1 MGRMSLLE
9 YLRNIDVGG
18 NFVVVLR
25 QDRSRKNGGT
35 KRLCMK
41 WEAEERTD
49 ILLLRVKGKSL
60 GMKRTSQCRVNN
72 GHESYMQGIGDEWK
86 WTGLF
91 LDLTRRRYIDIYWV

>member
-1 MGRMSLLE
+1 MTLNSTDATH
-9 YLRNIDVGG
+9 IGG
-18 NFVVVLR
+18 EF
-25 QDRSRKNGGT
+25 RSSFAAGQEPKNGGT

-72 GHESYMQGIGDEWK
+72 GHETYMQGIGDEWK

-91 LDLTRRRYIDIYWV
+91 LDLTRRRYIDIYLV